1 MMGPGL
7 QTFFHIFQR
16 VSFCDTKY
24 HLVILRA
31 LVRPCVIDRL
41 VYNEKTL
48 QLAGAGPENI
58 FIWSHYKLPPYPN
71 SRMDDFAINNLRID
85 DSETENNSEND

>member
-1 MMGPGL
+1 M
-7 QTFFHIFQR
+7 
-16 VSFCDTKY
+16 
-24 HLVILRA
+24 
-31 LVRPCVIDRL
+31 IDRL

-48 QLAGAGPENI
+48 QLAGASHENI

-71 SRMDDFAINNLRID
+71 SRMEDFGLNNLRID